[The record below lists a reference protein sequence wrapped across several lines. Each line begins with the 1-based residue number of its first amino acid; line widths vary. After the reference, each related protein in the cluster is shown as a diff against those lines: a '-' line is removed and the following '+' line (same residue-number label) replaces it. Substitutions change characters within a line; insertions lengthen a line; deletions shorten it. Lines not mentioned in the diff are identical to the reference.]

1 MDDTQQRFTKTVLW
15 SSVVYFAACGISA
28 ITYPVSWLL
37 VSGLP
42 QTALTSELQVAFGAL
57 GAYLI
62 ALAVGA
68 GIAALH
74 PLKHPG
80 LIFVLMLGNFLDFC
94 VTLKAVAAQQLP
106 IVNGGLFL
114 VVAMT
119 WSVLL
124 GIAYLYVKRAHP
136 TT

>member
-15 SSVVYFAACGISA
+15 SSVVYFASCGISA
-28 ITYPVSWLL
+28 IVYPISWLI

-42 QTALTSELQVAFGAL
+42 RTALTSELEVAFGAL
-57 GAYLI
+57 GAYLL
-62 ALAVGA
+62 ALAIGA
-68 GIAALH
+68 GIAAFH

-80 LIFVLMLGNFLDFC
+80 LILILALGNFLDFC
-94 VTLKAVAAQQLP
+94 VTLKAVVAQQLP

-119 WSVLL
+119 WSVVI
-124 GIAYLYVKRAHP
+124 GISYLYVKRSR
-136 TT
+136 